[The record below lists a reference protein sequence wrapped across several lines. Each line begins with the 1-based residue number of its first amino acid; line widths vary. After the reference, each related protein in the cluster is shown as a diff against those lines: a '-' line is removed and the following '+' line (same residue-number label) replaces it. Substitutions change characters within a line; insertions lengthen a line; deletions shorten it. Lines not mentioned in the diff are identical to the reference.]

1 MLQFPYLDEPLTGP
15 PPPSLAPGAVVRY
28 RPLIPVTV
36 VGPAGQ
42 RRFSRAVV
50 DSGGDDTV
58 FPIGVLALIGVAPRP
73 DSGHRIRWRG
83 NLHPLRF
90 ADVDLVFAD
99 DAASCRWP
107 SVIAF
112 SPAPLPYP
120 ILGNAGCLEFFDVRL
135 LGGDLVVELETNWKY
150 PGVQH

>member
-1 MLQFPYLDEPLTGP
+1 MLQFPYLDEPLNGP
-15 PPPSLAPGAVVRY
+15 APPSLASGAAVRY

-36 VGPAGQ
+36 VGSNGQ

-58 FPIGVLALIGVAPRP
+58 FPIGVLGFIGATPRP
-73 DSGHRIRWRG
+73 DTGQRIRWRG

-90 ADVDLVFAD
+90 ADVELVLAD
-99 DAASCRWP
+99 DASSCRWP
-107 SVIAF
+107 AVVAF

-120 ILGNAGCLEFFDVRL
+120 ILGNAGCLSYFDVRL
-135 LGGDLVVELETNWKY
+135 LGADLVVEMETNWKY
-150 PGVQH
+150 PGTTS